1 MLRLSPYCAK
11 KTPMKVYG
19 SPKNTD
25 YTRTSSV
32 TCEKYTVVLE
42 RKAAKSTAALAELL
56 AVKYFNPFRW
66 IYIVGR
72 YRSSEGYSGG
82 LSTALQNAVDKPL
95 MPKTKMQKLEAQVT
109 SSLLQFPETT
119 IEALQEDEINLES
132 VLCAKFT
139 TGRAGLAWLACGP
152 QLEVTNSVTGERL
165 SAYRFSTVTERPPS
179 VVAVKEFSWQ
189 KKTGLLVGLVEA
201 EGSILCLYDV
211 GISKVVKSVVL
222 PGSVTAVEPLV
233 NDGGASASTQHLHQS
248 LRWFFGVAAVV
259 TDVGHV
265 LLIDLCL
272 DDISC
277 NQDEL
282 EASGQLRYQDY
293 LCAGN
298 KILKRTQ
305 PQLHTPENWVIMSS

>member
-1 MLRLSPYCAK
+1 MVF
-11 KTPMKVYG
+11 T
-19 SPKNTD
+19 KN
-25 YTRTSSV
+25 
-32 TCEKYTVVLE
+32 K
-42 RKAAKSTAALAELL
+42 
-56 AVKYFNPFRW
+56 
-66 IYIVGR
+66 
-72 YRSSEGYSGG
+72 
-82 LSTALQNAVDKPL
+82 
-95 MPKTKMQKLEAQVT
+95 MPNLEAQVT

-132 VLCAKFT
+132 VLRAKFT
-139 TGRAGLAWLACGP
+139 PGRAGLAWLACGP

-165 SAYRFSTVTERPPS
+165 SAYCFSSVTERPPT

-189 KKTGLLVGLVEA
+189 KKTGLLVGLLEA
-201 EGSILCLYDV
+201 EGSVLCLYDV
-211 GISKVVKSVVL
+211 GISKVVKAVAL

-233 NDGGASASTQHLHQS
+233 NDGGANASTQHLHQS

-282 EASGQLRYQDY
+282 EASDLEVISGIPAEIPKLRKAANRERRHIGLQLLAPSGAMVTTVSYIARTNHLAVGFCDGY
-293 LCAGN
+293 LSLWN
-298 KILKRTQ
+298 MKTLRR
-305 PQLHTPENWVIMSS
+305 E